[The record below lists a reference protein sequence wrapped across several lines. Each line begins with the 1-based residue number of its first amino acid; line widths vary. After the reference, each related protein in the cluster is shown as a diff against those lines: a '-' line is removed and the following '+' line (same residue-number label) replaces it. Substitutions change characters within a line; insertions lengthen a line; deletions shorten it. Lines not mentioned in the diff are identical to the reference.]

1 MSRTTGRF
9 LIIDYNLSRVD
20 DVRHMSA
27 YARERHGTDVTLIR
41 ADPSAVDAEIC
52 DEVIDLDPLSP
63 DFVEAAERLLGPRRA
78 EFRAGVVFS
87 DNAVQSGAVLLERL
101 GLRIDSAELAGGAFC
116 KHEYRLSEAAHHK
129 LLAAQRLLVP
139 DFVTVDSREGLADF
153 ARSHPD
159 GFVVKPTKEGNN
171 RGVVVVRPGD
181 SLDAAFAEVGPYLE
195 GGVICEELL
204 PYRREYSFDGLG
216 QVSFVTEKVS
226 ATGRYPVEV
235 AQILPARLNH
245 AERSAV
251 ERAGRQVNWLVGQV
265 DGPFH
270 NEIRLSDDASGT
282 AVVEPNRRP
291 AGMKIWS
298 LARWVYG
305 IDFYHRWVDAAFGLT
320 AGSALPEPLCSAAT
334 VMLGVRTDRS
344 FAPADVAP
352 GATPFEDAVAATAAA
367 HGLLPHELAVK
378 EFGWLS
384 PARRDLH
391 ATARDNADFAA
402 QGCVVLTAPGVDMS
416 EVVSTLRAGW
426 AEALDASTGRGPR
439 AEALRAAPSAA
450 PAAPLDPTT
459 MMEAAR

>member
-1 MSRTTGRF
+1 MSRSTGRF
-9 LIIDYNLSRVD
+9 LIIDYNLSRID

-27 YARERHGTDVTLIR
+27 YARTHHGTEVTLIR
-41 ADPSAVDAEIC
+41 ADPSASDAEIC

-63 DFVEAAERLLGPRRA
+63 DFVERAERLLGPRRE

-87 DNAVQSGAVLLERL
+87 DNAVQSGAVLLDRL
-101 GLRIDSAELAGGAFC
+101 GLRIDSPELAGGAFC
-116 KHEYRLSEAAHHK
+116 KHEYRLSEAAHRK

-139 DFVTVDSREGLADF
+139 DFATVDSREDFADF
-153 ARSHPD
+153 ARSHPH

-171 RGVVVVRPGD
+171 RGVAVVGPGD
-181 SLDAAFAEVGPYLE
+181 SLDTAFAEVGPYLE
-195 GGVICEELL
+195 NGVICEELL

-216 QVSFVTEKVS
+216 RVSFITEKVS

-245 AERSAV
+245 AERTAV
-251 ERAGRQVNWLVGQV
+251 ERAGWQVNWLVGQC

-270 NEIRLSDDASGT
+270 NEIRLSDDAAGT

-320 AGSALPEPLCSAAT
+320 TGTALPEPRCSAAT

-344 FAPADVAP
+344 FAPVDVAP
-352 GATPFEDAVAATAAA
+352 GARPFEDAVAATAAA

-378 EFGWLS
+378 EFAWLS
-384 PARRDLH
+384 PERRELH

-402 QGCVVLTAPGVDMS
+402 QGCVVLSAAGADMG
-416 EVVSTLRAGW
+416 EVVRTLRALW
-426 AEALDASTGRGPR
+426 LEALDGATGRTSGAGAFGPVP
-439 AEALRAAPSAA
+439 AAVA
-450 PAAPLDPTT
+450 PATPDPTT

>member
-1 MSRTTGRF
+1 MSRPTSRF

-27 YARERHGTDVTLIR
+27 YAREHHGADVTLIR
-41 ADPSAVDAEIC
+41 ADPTPVDAEIC
-52 DEVIDLDPLSP
+52 DEVIDLDPLRA
-63 DFVEAAERLLGPRRA
+63 DFVEAAERLLGPRRE

-87 DNAVQSGAVLLERL
+87 DNAVQSGALLLERL
-101 GLRIDSAELAGGAFC
+101 GLRIDSPELAGGAFC
-116 KHEYRLSEAAHHK
+116 KHEYRLSEAAHRK

-139 DFVTVDSREGLADF
+139 DFATVDSREGLEAF
-153 ARSHPD
+153 SRSHPD

-181 SLDAAFAEVGPYLE
+181 SLDAAFAEVGPYVE

-216 QVSFVTEKVS
+216 QLSFVTEKVS

-251 ERAGRQVNWLVGQV
+251 ERAGRQVNWLVGQYE
-265 DGPFH
+265 GPFH
-270 NEIRLSDDASGT
+270 NEIRLSDDAGST

-305 IDFYHRWVDAAFGLT
+305 IDLYHRWVDAAFGHT
-320 AGSALPEPLCSAAT
+320 AGPALPEPSCSAAT
-334 VMLGVRTDRS
+334 VMLGVKTDRP
-344 FAPADVAP
+344 FAPQDVAP
-352 GATPFEDAVAATAAA
+352 GETPFEDAVAATAAI
-367 HGLLPHELAVK
+367 HRLLPHELSVR
-378 EFGWLS
+378 EFGWVS
-384 PARRDLH
+384 PARRRLH

-402 QGCVVLTAPGVDMS
+402 QGCVVLTAADVDMG
-416 EVVSTLRAGW
+416 ELVQTLREAW
-426 AEALDASTGRGPR
+426 LDALDASSGRGPFHGAPR
-439 AEALRAAPSAA
+439 TAAS
-450 PAAPLDPTT
+450 AAPLDPTT